1 MNLNLHPA
9 YKVRP
14 DQIGVITPYKRQ
26 VFRIHDRLKRIGLDA
41 IEVGTTESFQGRE
54 KRIILISTV
63 RAQHALL
70 RYDEKY
76 KLGFVR
82 NPQVQNI
89 TSFRLEETY
98 LYLFFRRYINN

>member
-1 MNLNLHPA
+1 MVVQFIKALINLDLPPA

-26 VFRIHDRLKRIGLDA
+26 VFRIHDRLKQIGLDA

-54 KRIILISTV
+54 KRVILISTV

-70 RYDEKY
+70 REDQKY
-76 KLGFVR
+76 KLGFVK
-82 NPQVQNI
+82 NPQVQIFVVYSLSNG
-89 TSFRLEETY
+89 
-98 LYLFFRRYINN
+98 

>member
-1 MNLNLHPA
+1 MVQFVQTMVNLNLHPI

-26 VFRIHDRLKRIGLDA
+26 VFRIYDRLKKIGLETV
-41 IEVGTTESFQGRE
+41 EVGTTESFQGRE

-70 RYDEKY
+70 RYDQKY

-82 NPQVQNI
+82 NPQVRILLQ
-89 TSFRLEETY
+89 EY
-98 LYLFFRRYINN
+98 